1 MNGNLTTWKTP
12 ATFTIN
18 VYTTRNTEEFLTNT
32 TNSTANTAEISEN
45 INTFT
50 LALLLQSTILFV
62 FFGNALVLAALTCYR
77 TWTSADVLL
86 FSLSLADLLDSIIAV
101 ELITVVKYFLGR
113 PMGRKLCDAF
123 VALVYTFRIASS
135 ATVTAIAVER
145 SMLLMYPLRHHTLVT
160 PPRIKRLVACIW
172 LFSIVSGTLPFM
184 GVGHSGFKNG
194 VCFSQAFDLGKA
206 YAIFIEVYGAVM
218 LLAVFASYC
227 AIKLTGIKFIRR
239 QSFMT
244 GQGEVR
250 DRSRSVQSRRQESV
264 RTPGSSSGVRSV
276 RKLAVMMGM
285 VVIIYY
291 ISWLPFLVSS
301 CH

>member
-123 VALVYTFRIASS
+123 VALVYTFRVASS

-160 PPRIKRLVACIW
+160 PPRIKRFVACIW

-227 AIKLTGIKFIRR
+227 AIKLTGKKFIRR

-264 RTPGSSSGVRSV
+264 RTPGSTSGVRSV